1 MQKKEERNLDFKLF
15 KQFWM
20 DLKNKE
26 KDKGIAVGIVVN
38 LAIKWMFSM
47 YANVLYNIIV
57 NVLNIYRKMYWL
69 EKRTYT

>member
-1 MQKKEERNLDFKLF
+1 
-15 KQFWM
+15 M

-47 YANVLYNIIV
+47 YANVLYVLSITV
-57 NVLNIYRKMYWL
+57 NLLNI
-69 EKRTYT
+69 